1 MGNLSSSFAESLT
14 GTKQKEPVEPE
25 TAGVLSMDWQQLA
38 AQAKRAAND
47 MREVANNVPEAM
59 SESEYDVAG
68 AAEDVMAAAQ
78 RRREKPVGRR
88 RERPAVNRN
97 KTSQG
102 SKTKKQSDMEM
113 EF

>member
-14 GTKQKEPVEPE
+14 GKKQKEPVEPE

-38 AQAKRAAND
+38 AQAKRAAHD
-47 MREVANNVPEAM
+47 MREVANNVPEEM
-59 SESEYDVAG
+59 SDYDVAG
-68 AAEDVMAAAQ
+68 AAKDVMAVAQ

-88 RERPAVNRN
+88 REQSVVNRN

-102 SKTKKQSDMEM
+102 SKTKKQNDAGM